1 MTAINRQRGV
11 AIITALLIVAIATT
25 ISISISTRLQ
35 LDVRRT
41 GNVIAGDQ
49 AYLYTLAA
57 ESWSKRILK
66 QDRKDSE
73 IDHLGEDWAIE
84 LPPLPV
90 EGGYI
95 QGRLTDLQSCFNINS
110 LLDTS
115 ADTSTSTGTDTD
127 TNLARTR
134 LERLLTNLKIDKAGA
149 QTIIDWIDS
158 DLQTTIPDGAEDV
171 YYMNLAQP
179 YRTAN
184 TPLQSISEL
193 RLIKG
198 FEDPV
203 VYATVLPH
211 VCAFGV
217 NTPININTAT
227 TEVLRSLA
235 DDLTD
240 SDIEQII
247 EQRNETAFNNIGEF
261 TSSSNL
267 KEKIG
272 STEGLSVDTEY
283 FMLQTESTIGQ
294 VRVLGY
300 SIIHRSI
307 DGNTTVIARSQGV
320 I

>member
-1 MTAINRQRGV
+1 MTVIIRQRGV

-95 QGRLTDLQSCFNINS
+95 QGKLTDLQSCFNINS
-110 LLDTS
+110 LLDTG
-115 ADTSTSTGTDTD
+115 ADTNTATSTK
-127 TNLARTR
+127 LARTR
-134 LERLLTNLKIDKAGA
+134 LERLLTNLEIDKANA
-149 QTIIDWIDS
+149 QAIIDWIDS

-198 FEDPV
+198 FEDPL

-227 TEVLRSLA
+227 AEVLRSLA

-240 SDIEQII
+240 SDIEKII

-261 TSSSNL
+261 TSFSNL

-272 STEGLSVDTEY
+272 STDGLSVDTEY

-294 VRVLGY
+294 VRVLSY
-300 SIIHRSI
+300 SVIHRSI
-307 DGNTTVIARSQGV
+307 DGNTRVIARSQGV

>member
-1 MTAINRQRGV
+1 MTVIIRQRGV

-95 QGRLTDLQSCFNINS
+95 QGKLTDLQSCFNINS

-115 ADTSTSTGTDTD
+115 AETSTGTNTK
-127 TNLARTR
+127 LARTR

-198 FEDPV
+198 FEDPL

-227 TEVLRSLA
+227 AEVLRSLA

-240 SDIEQII
+240 SDIEKII

-261 TSSSNL
+261 TSFSNL

-272 STEGLSVDTEY
+272 STDGLSVDTEY

-294 VRVLGY
+294 VRVLSY
-300 SIIHRSI
+300 SFIHRSI
-307 DGNTTVIARSQGV
+307 DGNTRVIARSQGV

>member
-1 MTAINRQRGV
+1 MTGIVRQRGV

-57 ESWSKRILK
+57 ESWSKRILI

-95 QGRLTDLQSCFNINS
+95 QGKLTDLQSCFNINS
-110 LLDTS
+110 LLD
-115 ADTSTSTGTDTD
+115 AGTDTNTG
-127 TNLARTR
+127 TNTNVARTR
-134 LERLLTNLKIDKAGA
+134 LERLLTNLKIDTAGA
-149 QTIIDWIDS
+149 QAIIDWIDS

-171 YYMNLAQP
+171 YYMNLDQP

-240 SDIEQII
+240 SDIEKII
-247 EQRNETAFNNIGEF
+247 EQRNDTAFNNINEF

-300 SIIHRSI
+300 SIIHRNI
-307 DGNTTVIARSQGV
+307 DGNITVIARSQGV

>member
-49 AYLYTLAA
+49 AYLYLLAA
-57 ESWSKRILK
+57 ESWSKRILI

-95 QGRLTDLQSCFNINS
+95 QGKLTDLQSCFNINS
-110 LLDTS
+110 LLD
-115 ADTSTSTGTDTD
+115 AGTDTNTGSN
-127 TNLARTR
+127 TNVARTR
-134 LERLLTNLKIDKAGA
+134 LERLLTNLKIDTAGA
-149 QTIIDWIDS
+149 QAIIDWIDS

-171 YYMNLAQP
+171 YYMNLDQP

-198 FEDPV
+198 FEDPL

-240 SDIEQII
+240 SDIEKII
-247 EQRNETAFNNIGEF
+247 EQRNDTAFNNINEF

-307 DGNTTVIARSQGV
+307 DGITTVIARSQGV

>member
-41 GNVIAGDQ
+41 GNMIAGDQ

-115 ADTSTSTGTDTD
+115 AETSTGTNTK

>member
-1 MTAINRQRGV
+1 MTGIVRQRGV

-95 QGRLTDLQSCFNINS
+95 QGKLTDLQSCFNINS

-115 ADTSTSTGTDTD
+115 AETSTGTNTK
-127 TNLARTR
+127 LARTR

-149 QTIIDWIDS
+149 QTIIDWLDS

-198 FEDPV
+198 FEDPL

-227 TEVLRSLA
+227 AEVLRSLA

-240 SDIEQII
+240 SDIEKII

-261 TSSSNL
+261 TSFSNL

-272 STEGLSVDTEY
+272 STDGLSVDTEY

-294 VRVLGY
+294 VRVLSY
-300 SIIHRSI
+300 SVIHRSI
-307 DGNTTVIARSQGV
+307 DGNTRVIARSQGV

>member
-1 MTAINRQRGV
+1 MTGIVRQRGV

-66 QDRKDSE
+66 QDREDSE

-115 ADTSTSTGTDTD
+115 ADTSTGTDTS
-127 TNLARTR
+127 LARTR

-198 FEDPV
+198 FEDPL

-211 VCAFGV
+211 VCAFGI

-240 SDIEQII
+240 SDIEKII
-247 EQRNETAFNNIGEF
+247 EQRNDTAFNNISEF
-261 TSSSNL
+261 TSFSNL

>member
-115 ADTSTSTGTDTD
+115 ADTSTGSNTD

>member
-1 MTAINRQRGV
+1 MTVIIRQRGV

-95 QGRLTDLQSCFNINS
+95 QGKLTDLQSCFNINS

-115 ADTSTSTGTDTD
+115 AETSTGTNTK
-127 TNLARTR
+127 LARTR

-149 QTIIDWIDS
+149 QTIIDWLDS

-198 FEDPV
+198 FEDPL

-227 TEVLRSLA
+227 AEVLRSLA

-240 SDIEQII
+240 SDIEKII

-261 TSSSNL
+261 TSFSNL

-272 STEGLSVDTEY
+272 STDGLSVDTEY

-294 VRVLGY
+294 VRVLSY
-300 SIIHRSI
+300 SVIHRSI
-307 DGNTTVIARSQGV
+307 DGNTRVIARSQGV